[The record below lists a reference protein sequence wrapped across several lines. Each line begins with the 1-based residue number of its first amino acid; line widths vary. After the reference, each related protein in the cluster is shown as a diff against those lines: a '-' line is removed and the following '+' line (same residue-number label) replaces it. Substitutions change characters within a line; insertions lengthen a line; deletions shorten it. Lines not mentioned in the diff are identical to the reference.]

1 MGLSNELV
9 TSILKNKPKIKRTIG
24 VVADIISDTDSAKIK
39 FNKNNKSI
47 IMINKTND
55 VLSVGDHVWVYYWN
69 TLSDGYVA
77 LKVGLSDFRFFHG
90 YYSRPINTTTF
101 ATDAYL
107 PKAKSRTDFTISYE
121 YKTQET
127 GNAIY
132 ANYPTVGAVSI
143 TYGSDGVNTIIEYH
157 SSIMMY
163 NGNVAAIDW
172 IDINYSTNFTVYNDL
187 IMSIVTGNVIKNVRY
202 VIESENNQVVLV
214 RYLDNVRTI
223 CRVLANDT
231 LISNY
236 GFFIMGNEAGAGAT
250 YNPGL
255 GVCELH
261 CYPYPCREVDG
272 LWHPFTNGYIDGYN
286 IASNINQMGM
296 QTKLFNITIVEHNS

>member
-1 MGLSNELV
+1 MGLSNKLV
-9 TSILKNKPKIKRTIG
+9 TSILKNKPKIKRVMGMVTGLIPG
-24 VVADIISDTDSAKIK
+24 TDSAKIK
-39 FNKNNKSI
+39 FSRNSKAM

-69 TLSDGYVA
+69 TLLDGYVA

-90 YYSRPINTTTF
+90 YYSRPIDTTTY
-101 ATDAYL
+101 AIDAYL
-107 PKAKSRTDFTISYE
+107 PQAKEVTDVTVSYE
-121 YKTQET
+121 YKTQEA
-127 GNAIY
+127 GNAVY
-132 ANYPTVGAVSI
+132 TNYPSVGAVTI
-143 TYGSDGVNTIIEYH
+143 TYGSDGVNTITEYH
-157 SSIMMY
+157 SSVMMY

-172 IDINYSTNFTVYNDL
+172 INVNYSTNFTVYNDL
-187 IMSIVTGNVIKNVRY
+187 IMSVVTGGVIKNVRY
-202 VIESENNQVVLV
+202 VIESENNQIVLV
-214 RYLDNVRTI
+214 RYLDDVRTV

-236 GFFIMGNEAGAGAT
+236 GFFIMGNEAGAGAI

-255 GVCELH
+255 GVCEFR

-296 QTKLFNITIVEHNS
+296 QTKLFEITIEEHHS